1 MRRPVTVLV
10 YPVRRTAADWEYLL
24 LHRVAS
30 RGGFWQGVTGSIEE
44 GEDLVEAAR
53 RELTEETRLV
63 PSLIERIDYSYSF
76 SIEDRWRH
84 LYSAGEEK
92 ITEYVFIARVDGRQE
107 PEIDPV
113 EHDGW
118 KWCRFSEA
126 IELLTWPDN
135 MEALRRCESVVRTRG

>member
-84 LYSAGEEK
+84 LYPAGEEK

-135 MEALRRCESVVRTRG
+135 MEALRRCESVVRTCG